1 MLFDTSRA
9 AHRAQVAA
17 LRRLGPEKR
26 FWLAAQMSQDVCRIS
41 IEGEQRRNPELT
53 QEQARKRVLSRMW
66 GAELAEKA
74 FRGR

>member
-1 MLFDTSRA
+1 MPSDTSQA
-9 AHRAQVAA
+9 AHQAQVAA

-26 FWLAAQMSQDVCRIS
+26 FWLAAKMSEDVRRIS
-41 IEGEQRRNPELT
+41 IEGEQRRHPELT
-53 QEQARKRVLSRMW
+53 QEQARRRVLSRMW